1 MVVVKVELV
10 EQVDQ
15 VVVDLMVK
23 MVVLELLDKET
34 QVVTPLVIEVVEVV
48 AVKVVLETLVLLP

>member
-15 VVVDLMVK
+15 VVVDPMVK

-34 QVVTPLVIEVVEVV
+34 QVVTPLVIEVVERWW
-48 AVKVVLETLVLLP
+48 